1 MFKFA
6 KKPDQPG
13 LSSSICSKVTME
25 RTKHMQI
32 DQSPPPPSN
41 GHHKIRQSRKF
52 PSPIYFPLFLRLM
65 THITGLILKKSERD
79 NDAHIGHRGFKSCT
93 YLRTYYTVSREK
105 KKIIGDN

>member
-13 LSSSICSKVTME
+13 LSSSIRSKVMME

-79 NDAHIGHRGFKSCT
+79 NDAHIGHRGFKSCQGHPGE
-93 YLRTYYTVSREK
+93 R
-105 KKIIGDN
+105 